1 MITVNL
7 MTRKLRNIIKAR
19 LWRTQNLDRAK
30 ATRAL
35 YQTNH
40 PEAHLKSNQA
50 YRAKHS
56 KRYKELNRKSNLRR
70 NGWTTDRVEMF
81 KVNQRNACAICGK
94 FFEGNDMDADHEHT
108 IPPKPRGL
116 LCGLC
121 NKGLGQFK
129 DDPILLENAAIYL
142 RKWGK

>member
-1 MITVNL
+1 
-7 MTRKLRNIIKAR
+7 
-19 LWRTQNLDRAK
+19 
-30 ATRAL
+30 
-35 YQTNH
+35 
-40 PEAHLKSNQA
+40 
-50 YRAKHS
+50 
-56 KRYKELNRKSNLRR
+56 
-70 NGWTTDRVEMF
+70 
-81 KVNQRNACAICGK
+81 
-94 FFEGNDMDADHEHT
+94 MDADHEHT